1 MLLNCAMGK
10 TFTTLRSFAA
20 TAGILLLV
28 GGTTR
33 ICWSAPTSAPA
44 PAPTTT
50 QTVPRRQLVMPP
62 GFHRVTAGSRV
73 ALCEDADHAWVQH
86 VLSETKPATQ
96 PNTMPADLV
105 KMLGERRELLK
116 GRITADLSLLD
127 PAAVDKLFDQTLLPQ
142 AKKLQ
147 QFQVPVFYLV
157 CTRDRLRQ
165 LLKSGWEDPRF
176 YYNRAADDV
185 AFDTELRLTID
196 RPMDDMIMPAV
207 YPADTPASARETF
220 LANVVRRNELSVADA
235 VSRQVQV
242 ATQIAM
248 IEFIHEQAVAPLKLK
263 PDQEWFGLGVE
274 QVLACRYMADLTG
287 GSYEQYVD
295 RMQRD
300 DPRNRIRA
308 ATIDLLH
315 PSEEQSMRREWVP
328 LYRDAYRVK
337 SARVIHEL
345 ISKAGLGAVPM
356 VLSAG
361 GASPPP
367 PGPRPP
373 PRHPLTA
380 GGEPHPLSATQ
391 LKPSPR
397 PAQAR

>member
-44 PAPTTT
+44 PATT
-50 QTVPRRQLVMPP
+50 QTAPRRQLVMPA

-73 ALCEDADHAWVQH
+73 ALCEDADHAWVQR
-86 VLSETKPATQ
+86 VLTESKPATQ
-96 PNTMPADLV
+96 PTTMPGDLV

-127 PAAVDKLFDQTLLPQ
+127 PGAVDKLIDQTLLPQ

-147 QFQVPVFYLV
+147 QLQVPVFYLV
-157 CTRDRLRQ
+157 STRDRLRD

-185 AFDTELRLTID
+185 AYDLELRLSVD
-196 RPMDDMIMPAV
+196 RPMDDMVMPAV
-207 YPADTPASARETF
+207 YPADTVANARETY

-248 IEFIHEQAVAPLKLK
+248 IEFIHQQSIAPLKLK
-263 PDQEWFGLGVE
+263 ADQEWFGLGVE
-274 QVLACRYMADLTG
+274 QVLGCRYMADLTG

-300 DPRNRIRA
+300 DP
-308 ATIDLLH
+308 
-315 PSEEQSMRREWVP
+315 
-328 LYRDAYRVK
+328 
-337 SARVIHEL
+337 
-345 ISKAGLGAVPM
+345 
-356 VLSAG
+356 
-361 GASPPP
+361 
-367 PGPRPP
+367 
-373 PRHPLTA
+373 
-380 GGEPHPLSATQ
+380 
-391 LKPSPR
+391 
-397 PAQAR
+397 